1 VKKGHEVAIK
11 SSQGARQIIEN
22 VAGFLTG
29 RLARPA
35 LPAAFNF
42 RPAAEV
48 VTLPTGFR
56 ALDKALGVGGLPLG
70 KITELMGAEVEAS
83 SGALLLAAGIAA
95 KAQRKQQ
102 IVTIIDL
109 SHQFDP
115 WLAERCGLMAPHL
128 LLTRPETAFAA
139 LTTLEGVAAR
149 EGLVLVVMG
158 LVADLFSQSE
168 RTLLHTLLGRLRA
181 IIRQSNSAF
190 LFVTSPSEDTPFSP
204 ANYPAGFPLAEIA
217 NIRLWIQEDT
227 WTHQHG
233 IATAYK
239 ASLAV
244 IKNEW
249 AVAGAGADIRIN
261 LTR

>member
-1 VKKGHEVAIK
+1 MAVKG
-11 SSQGARQIIEN
+11 SRSARQIIEN
-22 VAGFLTG
+22 VAGLFSG

-42 RPAAEV
+42 RPAGQV
-48 VTLPTGFR
+48 VALPTGFR
-56 ALDKALGVGGLPLG
+56 ALDKALGIGGLPQG
-70 KITELMGAEVEAS
+70 KITELMGTEVEAS

-95 KAQRKQQ
+95 KVQRKQQ

-115 WLAERCGLMAPHL
+115 WLGERCGLIAPQL

-139 LTTLEGVAAR
+139 LTTLESVAGR
-149 EGLVLVVMG
+149 DGLVMIVMG
-158 LVADLFSQSE
+158 VVADLFSQTE
-168 RTLLHTLLGRLRA
+168 RNLLYTLLGRLRA

-190 LFVTSPSEDTPFSP
+190 LFVTSPSDNSPFSP
-204 ANYPAGFPLAEIA
+204 ANYPAGFPLADIA